1 MFYKHHSNLGAE
13 QMSVVKDTKISN
25 VYGNA
30 ILNVIRY
37 HIWIISLV
45 KYVVQI

>member
-30 ILNVIRY
+30 IQHTKVIS
-37 HIWIISLV
+37 SL
-45 KYVVQI
+45 I